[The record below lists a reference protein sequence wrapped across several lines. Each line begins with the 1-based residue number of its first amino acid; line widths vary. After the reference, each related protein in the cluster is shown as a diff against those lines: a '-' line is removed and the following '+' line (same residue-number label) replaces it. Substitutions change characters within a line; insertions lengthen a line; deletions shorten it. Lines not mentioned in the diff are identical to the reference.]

1 MVSEKEK
8 VACEYSP
15 EELEAIRRWRDELK
29 GRNSKIAFEL
39 LNQVMEGKITEEAAF
54 SLLENKR
61 D

>member
-8 VACEYSP
+8 VACEFSP
-15 EELEAIRRWRDELK
+15 EELESIRRWRDELK

-39 LNQVMEGKITEEAAF
+39 FNQVMEGKITEEVAF
-54 SLLENKR
+54 SLLESKR

>member
-15 EELEAIRRWRDELK
+15 EELESIRRWRDELK
-29 GRNSKIAFEL
+29 GNSKIAFEL
-39 LNQVMEGKITEEAAF
+39 LNQVMEGKITEEEAF
-54 SLLENKR
+54 SLLDSKC